1 MFSELSEKLE
11 LALKKMRGHGKI
23 SEKNVTEA
31 LKDVRLALLEAD
43 VNYKVVKRFTDDV
56 KAKALGEE
64 VLASITPG
72 QQFVKIVYDEL
83 AEIMGAD
90 AREIALSSEPP
101 TVILLAGL
109 QGSGKTTAAAKL
121 ARRLVSKGKKG
132 MLIAADIYRPAAI
145 EQLETLAGAV
155 PVDVFFDK
163 QEKNAV
169 DIVVRGMK
177 RVGERALDFAIVDTA
192 GRLHI
197 DEEMMAEVRAIKEA
211 VRPHETMLVADGMT
225 GQDAVT
231 IAAEFSSALGID
243 GVILTKM
250 DGDERGGAALSIK
263 SVTGAP
269 IRYIGVGEKLD
280 ALEVFHPERM
290 ASRILGMGDVL
301 TLVEKAQDAIDEK
314 EAEKLQKKILKE
326 TFSLEDFLDQIRQ
339 VKKMG
344 PMEDIM
350 GLIPGMSKMK
360 GINLDEGA
368 MGRVEAIISS
378 MTVQERLHPDIIDGS
393 RRKRI
398 AAGSGTRVQDVN
410 RLLKDFQQV
419 RKLFKN
425 IKKGK
430 MSGLMR
436 SFLTG

>member
-1 MFSELSEKLE
+1 MFSELSEKLD

-23 SEKNVTEA
+23 SEKNVSEA

-43 VNYKVVKRFTDDV
+43 VNYKVVKRFTEEV
-56 KAKALGEE
+56 KTKALGEE
-64 VLASITPG
+64 VLSSITPG
-72 QQFVKIVYDEL
+72 QQFVRIVYDEL

-90 AREIALSSEPP
+90 AREISLAPEPP
-101 TVILLAGL
+101 TVIMLAGL

-121 ARRLVSKGKKG
+121 ARRLVAKGKKG

-145 EQLETLAGAV
+145 EQLETLAGEV
-155 PVDVFFDK
+155 PVEVFYDK
-163 QEKNAV
+163 EEKNATR
-169 DIVVRGMK
+169 IVERGME
-177 RVGERALDFAIVDTA
+177 RVRQRALDFAIVDTA

-197 DEEMMAEVRAIKEA
+197 DREMMAEVKAIKQA
-211 VRPHETMLVADGMT
+211 VMPHETMLVADGMT

-231 IAAEFSSALGID
+231 IASEFSSALGID
-243 GVILTKM
+243 GVILSKM

-263 SVTGAP
+263 SVSGAP

-326 TFSLEDFLDQIRQ
+326 TFSLEDFLDQIKQ

-344 PMEDIM
+344 PLEDIM

-378 MTVQERLHPDIIDGS
+378 MTRQERLNPDIIDGS

-425 IKKGK
+425 MKKGK